1 VDQTLTPG
9 IQAVKASATEAFL
22 EDPGVTVGIV
32 EEAVS
37 RLVQRQEYGAQK
49 EGAGRQRL
57 PVTHDRLGRRA
68 EPIPA
73 GLGRPG

>member
-1 VDQTLTPG
+1 MDQTLTPG

-37 RLVQRQEYGAQK
+37 RLVQRQEYGAQRK
-49 EGAGRQRL
+49 A
-57 PVTHDRLGRRA
+57 PVVNDWRSSMIVWAAVLSRS
-68 EPIPA
+68 PPA
-73 GLGRPG
+73 SRPG